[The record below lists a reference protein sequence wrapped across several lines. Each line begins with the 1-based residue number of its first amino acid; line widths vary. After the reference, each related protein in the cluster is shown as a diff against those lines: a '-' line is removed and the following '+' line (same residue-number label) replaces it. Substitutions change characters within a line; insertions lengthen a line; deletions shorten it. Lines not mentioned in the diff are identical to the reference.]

1 MATKPKT
8 QKAPAAAK
16 AATAEDL
23 ARKASD
29 KADEDKQTARVMTN
43 GQCNAIVVQQYLQFI
58 NGGGDIQA
66 LSRVSGEQARAIG
79 NGDFSSLEA
88 MLLTQATALQAMFID
103 LALRAKRQD
112 RFEGIHTM
120 TTLALKCAAQ
130 SRQAVTALAEL
141 RMPKTVMFAKQAN
154 VSSGP
159 QQVNNGVV
167 AQASRARAEEMEN
180 RPNELLEV
188 QHGNHLDTRAAG
200 TAGGADPNM
209 ATVGEVHRPEDLDR

>member
-1 MATKPKT
+1 
-8 QKAPAAAK
+8 
-16 AATAEDL
+16 
-23 ARKASD
+23 
-29 KADEDKQTARVMTN
+29 
-43 GQCNAIVVQQYLQFI
+43 
-58 NGGGDIQA
+58 
-66 LSRVSGEQARAIG
+66 
-79 NGDFSSLEA
+79 
-88 MLLTQATALQAMFID
+88 MFID

-130 SRQAVTALAEL
+130 SRQAVTALAAL

-167 AQASRARAEEMEN
+167 AQASLARAEEMEN

-188 QHGNHLDTRAAG
+188 QHGNHLDARAAG
-200 TAGGADPNM
+200 TAGSADSHM
-209 ATVGEVHRPEDLDR
+209 ATVGEVHRAEDASR